1 MATQPAASDFASPAT
16 AAADRILQRYR
27 RNDAE
32 ANITTA
38 IRDFIVSANL
48 AKPDEM
54 QEEVHPSDAS
64 RSLVDLRTAG
74 TLIEVKRRI
83 AGGNDGP
90 VPDPQHVRQL
100 DDYLL
105 ESQAAGSGV
114 RLGVLTDGRRW
125 LIRSEP
131 YAPVQS
137 AYPYALTL
145 EEGDSGANNLRL
157 WLRDS
162 VLLSAENIAV
172 TENSLRQHFGPLSPH
187 YERDIAALRRLYDQ
201 HKDGET
207 IRVKRHLWHDLLRAA
222 LGEVAQERVQQDDLF
237 VRHTY
242 LTAVIGMVVQAVFG
256 VDLRSLAAAAPD
268 DLLAGQ
274 QFRSQTGLQGV
285 VESDFFSWPSEIG
298 GQPIIIALAERI
310 SRFNWQ
316 GNFPNDIASI
326 LYQCVIPA
334 DERRQLGE
342 YYTPEWLARDMVSE
356 LVTDP
361 LAQRVLDPACG
372 SGTFIVEA
380 VRHYIAQ
387 AEATGV
393 AQEEIFAGLHAAVT
407 GIDVHPVAVHLAR
420 AAWTLAAKPAIGAGA
435 AGVVSAPIY
444 LGDALQLRY
453 RSDDMFA
460 EHEVAIVVENDAAA
474 TGNGEA
480 LELKFPRALVDNAQA
495 FDGLITDIGDHI
507 ERGDDAELA
516 LADHRIPEEHR
527 PMLLSTISTLQK
539 LHQQGRNHVWTYY
552 IRNMVRPVSLSHSKV
567 DVVIGNPPWLNYR
580 NTSNILRDAL
590 VQQSRNNYDIW
601 RGGRYAAQQDVA
613 GLFFARSVDL
623 YLREGGKIG
632 MVMPHSALQAGQ
644 YSRWRNGN
652 WQATHNGHTVAVNF
666 GIKLPWDLEQLEP
679 NDFFPV
685 PSSVVF
691 GERINVADRGTPL
704 PRSVERWLGATG
716 TDAVKRE
723 VVSLFESSNEEDSP
737 YNNYSLKGATIIPRC
752 LFFVHEIENT
762 ALIQARRSITVNP
775 RRGSQDKRPWN
786 NINLDLITGK
796 TLGEEHAFDVH
807 LGETIVPYVALA
819 PLKAL
824 LPVKQGEHEL
834 PIDKDGIGGIS
845 MYGLERGMR
854 DRWRIIS
861 ALWEENKSPNNKLNL
876 LEQLDYYRKLSSQL
890 RWQRSP
896 GQRPIRIVYSAAGRA
911 TAAIIHD
918 DKAII
923 ESKLLWVTCR
933 NMQEAHY
940 LVAIINSDTLYEA
953 VQPLMTRGQFGPRDL
968 QKHLW
973 KLPIP
978 EFDADDPL
986 HTAIADAGAAAAL
999 GAQARLR
1006 DLQAERGAAV
1016 SWRIARRELRAWLT
1030 SSPEGKAV
1038 EEQVQRLLQ

>member
-1 MATQPAASDFASPAT
+1 MPNQPDASDFTAPAT
-16 AAADRILQRYR
+16 HAANRILQRWR
-27 RNDAE
+27 RNEAE
-32 ANITTA
+32 ANITSA

-64 RSLVDLRTAG
+64 RKLVDLRTAG
-74 TLIEVKRRI
+74 ALIEVKRRI
-83 AGGNDGP
+83 AGGSDSP
-90 VPDPQHVRQL
+90 VPDPEYVSQL
-100 DDYLL
+100 DKYLV
-105 ESQAAGSGV
+105 ESQAVGGV
-114 RLGVLTDGRRW
+114 RLGVLTDGKRW

-137 AYPYALTL
+137 TFPYAFTL

-162 VLLSAENIAV
+162 VLLAAENIAV
-172 TENSLRQHFGPLSPH
+172 TESSLRQHFGPLSPH
-187 YERDIAALRRLYDQ
+187 YERDIAALRRLYDAR
-201 HKDGET
+201 KDGET

-242 LTAVIGMVVQAVFG
+242 LTAVIGMVVQAAFG
-256 VDLRSLAAAAPD
+256 VDLRALAATAPH

-274 QFRSQTGLQGV
+274 HFRSQTGLQGV

-298 GQPIIIALAERI
+298 GQPIIKALADRI
-310 SRFNWQ
+310 SRFDWQ
-316 GNFPNDIASI
+316 SSFPNDIASI

-380 VRHYIAQ
+380 VRHYIAR
-387 AEATGV
+387 AEAEGV
-393 AQEEIFAGLHAAVT
+393 TQEEIFGGLHAAVT

-435 AGVVSAPIY
+435 TGMVSAPIY

-460 EHEVAIVVENDAAA
+460 EHEVAIVVENDIAAS
-474 TGNGEA
+474 NGEA

-495 FDGLITDIGDHI
+495 FDGFISDLGDLI
-507 ERGDDAELA
+507 ERGEDATSA
-516 LADHRIPEEHR
+516 LDDHRIPQEHR
-527 PMLLSTISTLQK
+527 PMLLATIATLQK
-539 LHQQGRNHVWTYY
+539 LHDQGRNHVWTYY

-601 RGGRYAAQQDVA
+601 AGGRYAAQQDVA

-644 YSRWRNGN
+644 YSRWRSGN
-652 WQATHNGHTVAVNF
+652 WQATHNGHTVAVNL
-666 GIKLPWDLEQLEP
+666 GIKLPWDLEQLDP

-685 PSSVVF
+685 PASVVF
-691 GERINVADRGTPL
+691 GERMSVADRGTPL
-704 PRSVERWLGATG
+704 PRRVERWLGATG
-716 TDAVKRE
+716 TDAVRRE
-723 VVSLFESSNEEDSP
+723 DVSLFDASDAEGSP
-737 YNNYSLKGATIIPRC
+737 YRDYSLQGSTIMPRC

-762 ALIQARRSITVNP
+762 ALIQAPRSVTVNP

-786 NINLDLITGK
+786 NLNLALITGT

-807 LGETIVPYVALA
+807 LGETIVPYTTLA

-824 LPVKQGEHEL
+824 LPVKQGDSDL
-834 PIDKDGIGGIS
+834 PIDEGGIGGVNI
-845 MYGLERGMR
+845 YRLEWRMR
-854 DRWRIIS
+854 VRWRIIN
-861 ALWEENKSPNNKLNL
+861 ALWEENKSPNNRLNL
-876 LEQLDYYRKLSSQL
+876 LGRLDFYRNLSSQL
-890 RWQRSP
+890 SWQRFP
-896 GQRPIRIVYSAAGRA
+896 GQRPIRVVYAGSGRA
-911 TAAIIHD
+911 TAAILHD
-918 DKAII
+918 DKAIVDY
-923 ESKLLWVTCR
+923 KLFWVTCAT
-933 NMQEAHY
+933 MQEAHY
-940 LVAIINSDTLYEA
+940 LVAIINSDVLYEA

-973 KLPIP
+973 RLPIP

-986 HTAIADAGAAAAL
+986 HTAIADSGAAAAQ
-999 GAQARLR
+999 GAQTRLR
-1006 DLQAERGAAV
+1006 ALQSERGASV

-1030 SSPEGKAV
+1030 ASPEGKAV

>member
-1 MATQPAASDFASPAT
+1 MPNQPDPAT
-16 AAADRILQRYR
+16 HAADRILQRYR

-32 ANITTA
+32 ANITSA

-54 QEEVHPSDAS
+54 QEEVHPSDTS
-64 RSLVDLRTAG
+64 RNLVDLRTAG
-74 TLIEVKRRI
+74 ALIEVKRRI
-83 AGGNDGP
+83 AGGSDSP
-90 VPDPQHVRQL
+90 TPDAGYVEQL
-100 DDYLL
+100 DNYLV
-105 ESQAAGSGV
+105 ESQDAGAGV
-114 RLGVLTDGRRW
+114 RLGVLTDGKRW

-131 YAPVQS
+131 GAPAQS
-137 AYPYALTL
+137 AFPYAFTL

-162 VLLSAENIAV
+162 VLLAAENIAV
-172 TENSLRQHFGPLSPH
+172 TESGLRQHFGPLSPH
-187 YERDIAALRRLYDQ
+187 YERDIAALRRLYDR

-242 LTAVIGMVVQAVFG
+242 LTAVIGMVVQAAFG
-256 VDLRSLAAAAPD
+256 VDLRALAATDPD

-274 QFRSQTGLQGV
+274 HFRSQTGLQGV

-298 GQPIIIALAERI
+298 GQPIITAIAERI
-310 SRFNWQ
+310 SRFDWQ
-316 GNFPNDIASI
+316 GSFPNDIASI

-380 VRHYIAQ
+380 VRHYIAH
-387 AEATGV
+387 AESAGV

-420 AAWTLAAKPAIGAGA
+420 AAWTLAAKPALSAGA
-435 AGVVSAPIY
+435 AGMVSAPIY

-460 EHEVAIVVENDAAA
+460 EHEVAIVVENDIAAR
-474 TGNGEA
+474 NGEA
-480 LELKFPRALVDNAQA
+480 LELRFPRALVDNAQA
-495 FDGLITDIGDHI
+495 FDGFISDLGALI
-507 ERGDDAELA
+507 ERSDDATSA
-516 LADHRIPEEHR
+516 LDDHRIPQEHR
-527 PMLLSTISTLQK
+527 PMLLSTIATLQK
-539 LHQQGRNHVWTYY
+539 LHDQGRNHVWTYY

-580 NTSNILRDAL
+580 NTSSILREAL

-601 RGGRYAAQQDVA
+601 AGGRHAANQDVA

-644 YSRWRNGN
+644 YSRWRSGN
-652 WQATHNGHTVAVNF
+652 WHATHNGHTVAMNF
-666 GIKLPWDLEQLEP
+666 GVKLPWDLESLEP
-679 NDFFPV
+679 NDFFPI

-691 GERINVADRGTPL
+691 GERMSAADRGTPL
-704 PRSVERWLGATG
+704 PSSVERWLGATG
-716 TDAVKRE
+716 TDEVRRE
-723 VVSLFESSNEEDSP
+723 IVSLFDAAAAEGSP
-737 YNNYSLKGATIIPRC
+737 YANYTLNGAVIAPRC
-752 LFFVHEIENT
+752 LFFVDEIENT
-762 ALIQARRSITVNP
+762 ALIQAPRSITVNP
-775 RRGSQDKRPWN
+775 RRGSQDKRPWKDL
-786 NINLDLITGK
+786 NLARIIGT

-824 LPVKQGEHEL
+824 LPVKQGERDL
-834 PIDKDGIGGIS
+834 PIDEENGVGGIS
-845 MYGLERGMR
+845 MYGLERRMR
-854 DRWRIIS
+854 ARWRIIN

-876 LEQLDYYRKLSSQL
+876 LGQINYYGKLSSQL
-890 RWQRSP
+890 RWQQSP
-896 GQRPIRIVYSAAGRA
+896 GQRPIRIVYAGSGRA
-911 TAAIIHD
+911 TAAILHD
-918 DKAII
+918 DKTLVDG
-923 ESKLLWVTCR
+923 KLFWVTCR

-940 LVAIINSDTLYEA
+940 LVAIINSDALYQA

-973 KLPIP
+973 RLPIP
-978 EFDADDPL
+978 EFDAHDPL
-986 HTAIADAGAAAAL
+986 HAAISDSGAAATL
-999 GAQARLR
+999 GAQARLLA
-1006 DLQAERGAAV
+1006 LQSERGPTV

-1030 SSPEGKAV
+1030 ASPEGKAV
-1038 EEQVQRLLQ
+1038 EEQVETLLQ

>member
-1 MATQPAASDFASPAT
+1 MATQSDASDFASPAT
-16 AAADRILQRYR
+16 NAADRILQRYQ
-27 RNDAE
+27 RNEAE

-64 RSLVDLRTAG
+64 RKLVDLRTAG

-83 AGGNDGP
+83 AGGNDSP
-90 VPDPQHVRQL
+90 VPDPDHVSQL
-100 DDYLL
+100 DKYLV
-105 ESQAAGSGV
+105 ESQDAGSGV

-131 YAPVQS
+131 YAPIQS
-137 AYPYALTL
+137 AFPYTFTL
-145 EEGDSGANNLRL
+145 EEGDSGADNLRL

-172 TENSLRQHFGPLSPH
+172 TESSLRQHFGPLSPH
-187 YERDIAALRRLYDQ
+187 YERDIAALRRLYDE

-242 LTAVIGMVVQAVFG
+242 LTAVIGMVVQATFG
-256 VDLRSLAAAAPD
+256 IDLRTLAAAAPD

-274 QFRSQTGLQGV
+274 RFRRQTGLQGV
-285 VESDFFSWPSEIG
+285 VESDFFSWPSETG
-298 GQPIIIALAERI
+298 GQPIIKTLADRI

-380 VRHYIAQ
+380 VRHYIARAD
-387 AEATGV
+387 AEGV
-393 AQEEIFAGLHAAVT
+393 SKEKVFDGLHAAVT

-420 AAWTLAAKPAIGAGA
+420 AAWTMAAKPAISAGA
-435 AGVVSAPIY
+435 TGEISAPIY

-460 EHEVAIVVENDAAA
+460 EHEVAIVVENDIAAR
-474 TGNGEA
+474 NGEA
-480 LELKFPRALVDNAQA
+480 LELKFPRALVDDAQT

-507 ERGDDAELA
+507 EYGGNAVSA
-516 LADHRIPEEHR
+516 LAAHRIPEKHR
-527 PMLLSTISTLQK
+527 PMLLSTIDTLQK
-539 LHQQGRNHVWTYY
+539 LHDQGRNHVWTYY

-580 NTSNILRDAL
+580 NTSSILREAL

-601 RGGRYAAQQDVA
+601 AGGRYATQQDVA

-644 YSRWRNGN
+644 YSRWRSGN
-652 WQATHNGHTVAVNF
+652 WQATHNGHAVAVDF
-666 GIKLPWDLEQLEP
+666 SIKLPWDLERLDP

-691 GERINVADRGTPL
+691 GERRNVADRGISL

-716 TDAVKRE
+716 TDAVRRE
-723 VVSLFESSNEEDSP
+723 VVSLFDPSSAEISP
-737 YNNYSLKGATIIPRC
+737 YGDYTLNGAVLSPRC

-762 ALIQARRSITVNP
+762 ALIQARRSITVIP
-775 RRGSQDKRPWN
+775 RRGSQDNSPWKDL
-786 NINLDLITGK
+786 NLDLITGD
-796 TLGEEHAFDVH
+796 TLGEENAFDVH
-807 LGETIVPYVALA
+807 LGETVVPYVTLA

-824 LPVKQGEHEL
+824 LPVKQGEREL
-834 PIDKDGIGGIS
+834 PTDEDGVGGINLDE
-845 MYGLERGMR
+845 LERGMR
-854 DRWRIIS
+854 HRWQIVN
-861 ALWEENKSPNNKLNL
+861 ALWEENKSPNSKLNL
-876 LEQLDYYRKLSSQL
+876 LGQINYYGKLSSQL

-896 GQRPIRIVYSAAGRA
+896 GQRPFRIVYSAAGRA
-911 TAAIIHD
+911 TAAVVHD
-918 DKAII
+918 DKAIVDG
-923 ESKLLWVTCR
+923 KLFWVTCK

-940 LVAIINSDTLYEA
+940 LVAIINSAALYEA

-968 QKHLW
+968 QEHLW

-986 HTAIADAGAAAAL
+986 HTAIAEAGAAAAL
-999 GAQARLR
+999 GAQSRLR
-1006 DLQAERGAAV
+1006 ALQAERGPTV

-1030 SSPEGKAV
+1030 SAPEGKAV
-1038 EEQVQRLLQ
+1038 EDQVQRLLQ

>member
-1 MATQPAASDFASPAT
+1 MPNQPDASNPAT
-16 AAADRILQRYR
+16 AAANQILR
-27 RNDAE
+27 RWERNESE
-32 ANITTA
+32 ANITSA

-83 AGGNDGP
+83 AGGSDSP
-90 VPDPQHVRQL
+90 VPDPDHVSQL
-100 DDYLL
+100 DKYLV
-105 ESQAAGSGV
+105 ESQDAGSGV

-137 AYPYALTL
+137 AFPYTFTL

-172 TENSLRQHFGPLSPH
+172 TESSLRQHFGPLSPH

-310 SRFNWQ
+310 SRFDWQ

-356 LVTDP
+356 LVTEP
-361 LAQRVLDPACG
+361 LTQRVLDPACG

-380 VRHYIAQ
+380 VRRYIAH

-393 AQEEIFAGLHAAVT
+393 AQEEIFGGLHAAVT

-435 AGVVSAPIY
+435 TGMVSAPIY

-460 EHEVAIVVENDAAA
+460 EHEVAIVVENDAA
-474 TGNGEA
+474 NGEA
-480 LELKFPRALVDNAQA
+480 PELRFPRALVDDAQA
-495 FDGLITDIGDHI
+495 FDGFISDIGDHI
-507 ERGDDAELA
+507 ERGENASSALDA
-516 LADHRIPEEHR
+516 HRIPEEHR
-527 PMLLSTISTLQK
+527 PMLLATIATLQK
-539 LHQQGRNHVWTYY
+539 LHDQGRNHVWTYY

-601 RGGRYAAQQDVA
+601 TGGRYAAQQDVA

-644 YSRWRNGN
+644 YSRWRSGN
-652 WQATHNGHTVAVNF
+652 WHATHNGHTVAVNF

-691 GERINVADRGTPL
+691 GERMSADNRGIPL
-704 PRSVERWLGATG
+704 PRSLERWLGATG
-716 TDAVKRE
+716 TDAVRRE
-723 VVSLFESSNEEDSP
+723 VISLFDPSSAEGSP
-737 YNNYSLKGATIIPRC
+737 YNNYTLQGSTIIPRC
-752 LFFVHEIENT
+752 LFFVEEIENT

-786 NINLDLITGK
+786 NLNLALITGK
-796 TLGEEHAFDVH
+796 TLGEEHAFDVY
-807 LGETIVPYVALA
+807 LGETLVPYATLA

-824 LPVKQGEHEL
+824 LPMKQGEHEL
-834 PIDKDGIGGIS
+834 PIDEDGTGGINI
-845 MYGLERGMR
+845 YRLEWRMR
-854 DRWRIIS
+854 VRWGIIN
-861 ALWEENKSPNNKLNL
+861 ALWEENKSPNNRLNL
-876 LEQLDYYRKLSSQL
+876 LERLDYYRNLSSQL
-890 RWQRSP
+890 NWQQSHE
-896 GQRPIRIVYSAAGRA
+896 QRPIRIVYSTSGRA
-911 TAAIIHD
+911 TAAILHD
-918 DKAII
+918 DKAIVD
-923 ESKLLWVTCR
+923 STLFWVTCATMR
-933 NMQEAHY
+933 EAHY
-940 LVAIINSDTLYEA
+940 LVAIINSDTLHEA
-953 VQPLMTRGQFGPRDL
+953 VLPLMARGQFGPRHL

-973 KLPIP
+973 RLPIP

-986 HTAIADAGAAAAL
+986 HTAIADAGAAATL

-1006 DLQAERGAAV
+1006 DLQAERGPAV

-1038 EEQVQRLLQ
+1038 ETQVQRLLQ

>member
-1 MATQPAASDFASPAT
+1 MANQSAASARTSPAT

-27 RNDAE
+27 RNEAE

-83 AGGNDGP
+83 AGGSDSP
-90 VPDPQHVRQL
+90 VPDPDHVDQL
-100 DDYLL
+100 DKYLV
-105 ESQAAGSGV
+105 ESQDAGSGV

-131 YAPVQS
+131 GGPVQS
-137 AYPYALTL
+137 AFPYAFTL

-172 TENSLRQHFGPLSPH
+172 TESSLRQHFGPLSPH

-256 VDLRSLAAAAPD
+256 VDLRALAAAAPD

-298 GQPIIIALAERI
+298 GQSIIIALAERI
-310 SRFNWQ
+310 SRFDWQ
-316 GNFPNDIASI
+316 GSFPNDIASI

-380 VRHYIAQ
+380 VRRYIAY

-393 AQEEIFAGLHAAVT
+393 PQEEIFAGLHAAVT

-460 EHEVAIVVENDAAA
+460 EHEVAIVVENDAA
-474 TGNGEA
+474 NGEA
-480 LELKFPRALVDNAQA
+480 PELRFPRALVDDAQA
-495 FDGLITDIGDHI
+495 FDGFITDIGDHI
-507 ERGDDAELA
+507 ERGENASSALDAHHIA
-516 LADHRIPEEHR
+516 EEHR
-527 PMLLSTISTLQK
+527 PMLLSTIATLQK
-539 LHQQGRNHVWTYY
+539 LHDQGRNHVWTYY

-601 RGGRYAAQQDVA
+601 TGGRYAAQQDVA

-644 YSRWRNGN
+644 YSRWRSGN
-652 WQATHNGHTVAVNF
+652 WHATHNGHTVAVNF
-666 GIKLPWDLEQLEP
+666 GIKLPWDLEQLDP

-691 GERINVADRGTPL
+691 GERMSADNRGIPL
-704 PRSVERWLGATG
+704 PRSLERWLGATG
-716 TDAVKRE
+716 TDAVRRE
-723 VVSLFESSNEEDSP
+723 VISLFDPSRAEGSP
-737 YNNYSLKGATIIPRC
+737 YNNYTLQGSTIIPRC
-752 LFFVHEIENT
+752 LFFVNEIENT

-786 NINLDLITGK
+786 NLNLALITGK
-796 TLGEEHAFDVH
+796 TLGEEHAFDVY
-807 LGETIVPYVALA
+807 LGETLVPYATLA

-824 LPVKQGEHEL
+824 LPMKQGEHEL
-834 PIDKDGIGGIS
+834 PIDENGAGGINI
-845 MYGLERGMR
+845 YRLEWRMR
-854 DRWRIIS
+854 VRWGIIN
-861 ALWEENKSPNNKLNL
+861 ALWEENKSPNNRLNL
-876 LEQLDYYRKLSSQL
+876 LERLDYYRNLSSQL
-890 RWQRSP
+890 NWQQSHE
-896 GQRPIRIVYSAAGRA
+896 QRPIRIVYSTSGRA

-918 DKAII
+918 DKAIVD
-923 ESKLLWVTCR
+923 STLFWVTCATMR
-933 NMQEAHY
+933 EAHY
-940 LVAIINSDTLYEA
+940 LVAIINSDTLHEA
-953 VQPLMTRGQFGPRDL
+953 VLPLMARGQFGPRHL

-973 KLPIP
+973 RLPIP

-986 HTAIADAGAAAAL
+986 RAAIADAGAAAAL
-999 GAQARLR
+999 GAQSRLR
-1006 DLQAERGAAV
+1006 DLQSERGPAV

-1030 SSPEGKAV
+1030 ASPEGKAV
-1038 EEQVQRLLQ
+1038 EDQVQRLLQ

>member
-1 MATQPAASDFASPAT
+1 MATQSDASDLTSPAT
-16 AAADRILQRYR
+16 SAANQILQRYR
-27 RNDAE
+27 RNEAE

-64 RSLVDLRTAG
+64 RKLVDLRTAG

-83 AGGNDGP
+83 AGGNDSP
-90 VPDPQHVRQL
+90 VPDPDHVSQL
-100 DDYLL
+100 DKYLV
-105 ESQAAGSGV
+105 ESQDAGSGV

-131 YAPVQS
+131 GAPVQS
-137 AYPYALTL
+137 AFPYTFTL

-172 TENSLRQHFGPLSPH
+172 TESSLRQHFGPLSPH

-256 VDLRSLAAAAPD
+256 VDLRTLAAAAPD

-298 GQPIIIALAERI
+298 GQPIIKALAERI
-310 SRFNWQ
+310 SRFDWQ
-316 GNFPNDIASI
+316 GSFPNDIASI

-380 VRHYIAQ
+380 VRRYIAQ

-393 AQEEIFAGLHAAVT
+393 AQEEIFGGLHAAVT

-435 AGVVSAPIY
+435 TGLVSAPIY

-460 EHEVAIVVENDAAA
+460 EHEVAIVVENDAA
-474 TGNGEA
+474 NGEA
-480 LELKFPRALVDNAQA
+480 PELRFPRALVDDAQA
-495 FDGLITDIGDHI
+495 FDGFITDIGDHI
-507 ERGDDAELA
+507 ERGEDASSA
-516 LADHRIPEEHR
+516 LDAHRIPEQHR
-527 PMLLSTISTLQK
+527 PMLLATIATLQK
-539 LHQQGRNHVWTYY
+539 LHDQGRNHVWTYY

-601 RGGRYAAQQDVA
+601 TGGRYAAQQDVA

-644 YSRWRNGN
+644 YSRWRSGN
-652 WQATHNGHTVAVNF
+652 WHATHNGHTVAVNF
-666 GIKLPWDLEQLEP
+666 GIKLPWDLEQLDP

-691 GERINVADRGTPL
+691 GERMSADNRGIPL
-704 PRSVERWLGATG
+704 PRSLERWLGATG
-716 TDAVKRE
+716 TDAVRRE
-723 VVSLFESSNEEDSP
+723 VISLFDPSRADGSP
-737 YNNYSLKGATIIPRC
+737 YNNYTLQGSTIIPRC
-752 LFFVHEIENT
+752 LFFVNEIENT
-762 ALIQARRSITVNP
+762 ALIQAPRSVTVNP

-786 NINLDLITGK
+786 NLNLDLITGK
-796 TLGEEHAFDVH
+796 TLGEEHAFDVY
-807 LGETIVPYVALA
+807 LGETLVPYATLA

-824 LPVKQGEHEL
+824 LPMKQGEHEL
-834 PIDKDGIGGIS
+834 PIDENGVGGINI
-845 MYGLERGMR
+845 YRLEWRMR
-854 DRWRIIS
+854 VRWGIIN
-861 ALWEENKSPNNKLNL
+861 ALWEENKSPNNRLNL
-876 LEQLDYYRKLSSQL
+876 LGQIDYYRKLSSQL
-890 RWQRSP
+890 SWQHSP
-896 GQRPIRIVYSAAGRA
+896 GQRPIRIVYSTSGRA
-911 TAAIIHD
+911 TAAILHD
-918 DKAII
+918 DKAIVD
-923 ESKLLWVTCR
+923 STLFWVTCATMR
-933 NMQEAHY
+933 EAHY
-940 LVAIINSDTLYEA
+940 LVAIINSDTLHEA
-953 VQPLMTRGQFGPRDL
+953 VLPLMARGQFGPRHL

-973 KLPIP
+973 RLPIP

-986 HTAIADAGAAAAL
+986 RAAIADAGAAAAL

-1006 DLQAERGAAV
+1006 DLQAERGPAV

-1038 EEQVQRLLQ
+1038 EDQVQRLLQ

>member
-1 MATQPAASDFASPAT
+1 MPNQPDASDFTSPAT
-16 AAADRILQRYR
+16 HTANRILQRWR
-27 RNDAE
+27 RNEAE
-32 ANITTA
+32 ANITSA

-64 RSLVDLRTAG
+64 RKLVDLRTAG
-74 TLIEVKRRI
+74 ALIEVKRRI
-83 AGGNDGP
+83 AGGSDSP
-90 VPDPQHVRQL
+90 VPDPEYVSQL
-100 DDYLL
+100 DKYLV
-105 ESQAAGSGV
+105 ESQAVGGV

-131 YAPVQS
+131 GAPVQS
-137 AYPYALTL
+137 TFPYAFTL

-162 VLLSAENIAV
+162 VLLAAEDIAV
-172 TENSLRQHFGPLSPH
+172 TESSLRQHFGPLSPH
-187 YERDIAALRRLYDQ
+187 YERDIAALRRLYDAR
-201 HKDGET
+201 KDGET

-242 LTAVIGMVVQAVFG
+242 LTAVIGMVVQAAFG
-256 VDLRSLAAAAPD
+256 VDLRSLAATAPD

-274 QFRSQTGLQGV
+274 HFRSQTGLQGV

-298 GQPIIIALAERI
+298 GQPIIKALADRI
-310 SRFNWQ
+310 SRFDWQ
-316 GNFPNDIASI
+316 SSFPNDIASI

-380 VRHYIAQ
+380 VRHYIAH
-387 AEATGV
+387 AESAGI
-393 AQEEIFAGLHAAVT
+393 AQEEVFGGLHAAVT

-420 AAWTLAAKPAIGAGA
+420 AAWTLAAKPAISAGA
-435 AGVVSAPIY
+435 AGLVSAPIY

-460 EHEVAIVVENDAAA
+460 EHEVAIVVENDIAAS
-474 TGNGEA
+474 NGEA
-480 LELKFPRALVDNAQA
+480 LELKFPRALVDDAQT
-495 FDGLITDIGDHI
+495 FDGFISDIGGHI
-507 ERGDDAELA
+507 ERGGDAALA
-516 LADHRIPEEHR
+516 LADHHIAEEHR
-527 PMLLSTISTLQK
+527 AMLLSTIATLQK
-539 LHQQGRNHVWTYY
+539 LHSQGRNHVWTYY

-580 NTSNILRDAL
+580 NTSSILREAL

-601 RGGRYAAQQDVA
+601 AGGRHAANQDVA

-644 YSRWRNGN
+644 YSRWRSGH
-652 WQATHNGHTVAVNF
+652 WHATHNGHTVAVNF
-666 GIKLPWDLEQLEP
+666 GINLPWDLERLEP

-685 PSSVVF
+685 PASVVF
-691 GERINVADRGTPL
+691 GERRNVADRGIPL

-716 TDAVKRE
+716 TDAVRRE
-723 VVSLFESSNEEDSP
+723 IVSLFDASDTEVSP
-737 YNNYSLKGATIIPRC
+737 YNNYSLKGATIVPRC
-752 LFFVHEIENT
+752 LFFVDEIENT
-762 ALIQARRSITVNP
+762 ALIQAPRSITVNP
-775 RRGSQDKRPWN
+775 RRGSQDKRPWKDL
-786 NINLDLITGK
+786 NLALITGT

-807 LGETIVPYVALA
+807 LGETLVPYVTLA

-824 LPVKQGEHEL
+824 LPVKQGDSEL
-834 PIDKDGIGGIS
+834 PIDEDSIGGVS
-845 MYGLERGMR
+845 LYGLERRMR
-854 DRWRIIS
+854 DRWQIIN

-876 LEQLDYYRKLSSQL
+876 LGQIDYYGKLSSQL

-896 GQRPIRIVYSAAGRA
+896 GQRPIRIVYSTSGRA
-911 TAAIIHD
+911 TAAVLHD
-918 DKAII
+918 DKAIV
-923 ESKLLWVTCR
+923 ESNLFWVTCR
-933 NMQEAHY
+933 NMQEARY
-940 LVAIINSDTLYEA
+940 LVAIINSDTMYEA
-953 VQPLMTRGQFGPRDL
+953 VQPLMAKGQFGARHL

-986 HTAIADAGAAAAL
+986 HTAIADSGAAAAQ
-999 GAQARLR
+999 GAQTRLR
-1006 DLQAERGAAV
+1006 ALRSERGASV

-1030 SSPEGKAV
+1030 ASPEGKAV

>member
-1 MATQPAASDFASPAT
+1 MPNQPDASNPAT

-32 ANITTA
+32 ANITSA

-74 TLIEVKRRI
+74 ALIEVKRRI
-83 AGGNDGP
+83 AGGSDSP
-90 VPDPQHVRQL
+90 VPDPQFVTQL
-100 DDYLL
+100 DNYLV
-105 ESQAAGSGV
+105 ESQDAGSGV
-114 RLGVLTDGRRW
+114 RLGLLTDGKRW

-131 YAPVQS
+131 GAPPQS
-137 AYPYALTL
+137 AFPYAFTL

-172 TENSLRQHFGPLSPH
+172 TESSLRQHFGPLSPH

-256 VDLRSLAAAAPD
+256 VDLRALAAAAPD

-285 VESDFFSWPSEIG
+285 VESDFFSWPTEIG
-298 GQPIIIALAERI
+298 GQPIIKALAERI
-310 SRFNWQ
+310 SRFDWQ

-356 LVTDP
+356 LITDP

-380 VRHYIAQ
+380 VRRYIAQ
-387 AEATGV
+387 AEAAGV
-393 AQEEIFAGLHAAVT
+393 AQEEVFGGLHAAVT

-435 AGVVSAPIY
+435 TGVVSAPIY

-460 EHEVAIVVENDAAA
+460 EHEVAIVVENDIAAN
-474 TGNGEA
+474 NGEA
-480 LELKFPRALVDNAQA
+480 LELKFPRALVDDAQT
-495 FDGLITDIGDHI
+495 FDGFISDIGDHI
-507 ERGDDAELA
+507 ESGEDAALA
-516 LADHRIPEEHR
+516 LDDHSIPEEHR
-527 PMLLSTISTLQK
+527 PMLLSTIATLQK
-539 LHQQGRNHVWTYY
+539 LHDQGRNHVWTYY

-580 NTSNILRDAL
+580 NTSSILREAL

-601 RGGRYAAQQDVA
+601 TGGRYATHQDVA

-644 YSRWRNGN
+644 YSRWRSGH
-652 WQATHNGHTVAVNF
+652 WRATHNGHTVAVNF
-666 GIKLPWDLEQLEP
+666 GIKLPWDLERLEP
-679 NDFFPV
+679 NDFFPI
-685 PSSVVF
+685 PSSVIF
-691 GERINVADRGTPL
+691 GERLSVADRGTPL

-716 TDAVKRE
+716 TNSVRRE
-723 VVSLFESSNEEDSP
+723 VVSLFDASITEGSP
-737 YNNYSLKGATIIPRC
+737 YRDYSLQGSTIVPRC

-762 ALIQARRSITVNP
+762 ALIQAPRSITVNP
-775 RRGSQDKRPWN
+775 RRGSQDKSPWKDL
-786 NINLDLITGK
+786 NLGRITGT

-807 LGETIVPYVALA
+807 LGETLAPYVTLA

-824 LPVKQGEHEL
+824 LPVKQGEREL
-834 PIDKDGIGGIS
+834 PIDEDDVSGIS
-845 MYGLERGMR
+845 LHGLERGMR
-854 DRWRIIS
+854 VRWRIINS
-861 ALWEENKSPNNKLNL
+861 IWEENKSPNNKLNL
-876 LEQLDYYRKLSSQL
+876 LGRLDYYGNLSAQL
-890 RWQRSP
+890 SWQHAP
-896 GQRPIRIVYSAAGRA
+896 GQRSIRIVYSTSGRA
-911 TAAIIHD
+911 TAAVLHD
-918 DKAII
+918 DKAIV
-923 ESKLLWVTCR
+923 ESKLFWVTCK

-940 LVAIINSDTLYEA
+940 LIAVINSDALYEA
-953 VQPLMTRGQFGPRDL
+953 VQPLMTRGQFGARDL

-999 GAQARLR
+999 GAQSRLS
-1006 DLQAERGAAV
+1006 DLQAERGPAV

-1038 EEQVQRLLQ
+1038 EDQVQRLLQ

>member
-1 MATQPAASDFASPAT
+1 MPNQPDASNPAT

-32 ANITTA
+32 ANITSA

-74 TLIEVKRRI
+74 ALIEVKRRI

-137 AYPYALTL
+137 AYLYALTL
-145 EEGDSGANNLRL
+145 DEGDSGADNLRL

-172 TENSLRQHFGPLSPH
+172 TESSLRQHFGPLSPH

-242 LTAVIGMVVQAVFG
+242 LTAVIGMVVQATFG
-256 VDLRSLAAAAPD
+256 IDLRTLAASAPD

-274 QFRSQTGLQGV
+274 RFRRQTGLQGV

-298 GQPIIIALAERI
+298 GQPIIKALADRI

-380 VRHYIAQ
+380 VRHYIARAD
-387 AEATGV
+387 AEGV
-393 AQEEIFAGLHAAVT
+393 SKEKIFDGLHAAVT

-420 AAWTLAAKPAIGAGA
+420 AAWTMAAKPAISAGA
-435 AGVVSAPIY
+435 TGEISAPIY

-460 EHEVAIVVENDAAA
+460 EHEVAIVVENDIAAA
-474 TGNGEA
+474 NGEA
-480 LELKFPRALVDNAQA
+480 LELKFPRALVDDAQT
-495 FDGLITDIGDHI
+495 FDGFITDIGDYI
-507 ERGDDAELA
+507 EYGQNAAAA
-516 LADHRIPEEHR
+516 LAAHRIPEEHR
-527 PMLLSTISTLQK
+527 PMLLATIATLQK
-539 LHQQGRNHVWTYY
+539 LHDQGRNHVWTYY

-580 NTSNILRDAL
+580 NTSNILREAL

-601 RGGRYAAQQDVA
+601 TGGRYAAHQDVA

-644 YSRWRNGN
+644 YSRWRSGN
-652 WQATHNGHTVAVNF
+652 WHATHNGHTVAVDF
-666 GIKLPWDLEQLEP
+666 GVKLPWDLEQLEP
-679 NDFFPV
+679 NDFFPI
-685 PSSVVF
+685 PSSVIF
-691 GERINVADRGTPL
+691 GERLSVADRGTPL
-704 PRSVERWLGATG
+704 PRSVELWLGATG
-716 TDAVKRE
+716 TDAVRRE
-723 VVSLFESSNEEDSP
+723 IVSLFDASGAEGSP
-737 YNNYSLKGATIIPRC
+737 YSNYSLKGSTIIPRC

-775 RRGSQDKRPWN
+775 RRGSQDKPPWKDL
-786 NINLDLITGK
+786 NLALITGD
-796 TLGEEHAFDVH
+796 TQGEEHAFDVH
-807 LGETIVPYVALA
+807 LGETVVPYATLA

-824 LPVKQGEHEL
+824 LPVKQGEREL
-834 PIDKDGIGGIS
+834 PTDEDGVGGINLDE
-845 MYGLERGMR
+845 LERGMR
-854 DRWRIIS
+854 HRWQIVN

-876 LEQLDYYRKLSSQL
+876 LERLDYYRNLSSQL
-890 RWQRSP
+890 TWQHSP
-896 GQRPIRIVYSAAGRA
+896 GQRPIRVVYAASGRA
-911 TAAIIHD
+911 TGAILHD
-918 DKAII
+918 DKAIVD
-923 ESKLLWVTCR
+923 STLFWVACATMR
-933 NMQEAHY
+933 EAHY
-940 LVAIINSDTLYEA
+940 LIAVINSDALHEA
-953 VQPLMTRGQFGPRDL
+953 VQPLMAKGQFGARHL

-986 HTAIADAGAAAAL
+986 HTAISDAGAAAAL

-1030 SSPEGKAV
+1030 TSPEGKAV
-1038 EEQVQRLLQ
+1038 EDQVQRLLQ

>member
-1 MATQPAASDFASPAT
+1 MATQSDASDFTSPAT
-16 AAADRILQRYR
+16 NAAYSILQRYR
-27 RNDAE
+27 RNEAE

-48 AKPDEM
+48 AKSDEM

-64 RSLVDLRTAG
+64 RNLVDLRTAG

-83 AGGNDGP
+83 AGGSDSP
-90 VPDPQHVRQL
+90 VPDPDHVSQL
-100 DDYLL
+100 DKYLV
-105 ESQAAGSGV
+105 ESQDAGSGV

-131 YAPVQS
+131 GAPVQS
-137 AYPYALTL
+137 AFPYSFTL

-162 VLLSAENIAV
+162 VLISAENIAV

-256 VDLRSLAAAAPD
+256 VDLRALAAAAPD

-310 SRFNWQ
+310 SRFDWQ
-316 GNFPNDIASI
+316 GSFPNDIASI

-361 LAQRVLDPACG
+361 LVQRVLDPACG

-380 VRHYIAQ
+380 VRRYIAHS
-387 AEATGV
+387 EATGV
-393 AQEEIFAGLHAAVT
+393 PQEEIFAGLHAAVT

-435 AGVVSAPIY
+435 AGMVSAPIY

-460 EHEVAIVVENDAAA
+460 EHEVAIVVENDAA
-474 TGNGEA
+474 NGEA
-480 LELKFPRALVDNAQA
+480 PELIFPRALVDDAQA
-495 FDGLITDIGDHI
+495 FDGFISDIGDHI
-507 ERGDDAELA
+507 ERGENASSALDA
-516 LADHRIPEEHR
+516 HRIPEQHR
-527 PMLLSTISTLQK
+527 PMLLSTIATLQK
-539 LHQQGRNHVWTYY
+539 LHDQGRNHVWTYY

-601 RGGRYAAQQDVA
+601 TGGRYAAQQDVA

-644 YSRWRNGN
+644 YSRWRSGN
-652 WQATHNGHTVAVNF
+652 WHATHNGHTVAVNF

-691 GERINVADRGTPL
+691 GERMSADNRGIPL
-704 PRSVERWLGATG
+704 PRSLERWLGATG
-716 TDAVKRE
+716 TDAVRRE
-723 VVSLFESSNEEDSP
+723 IISLFDPSSAEGSP
-737 YNNYSLKGATIIPRC
+737 YNNYTLQGSTIIPRC
-752 LFFVHEIENT
+752 LFFVNEIENT
-762 ALIQARRSITVNP
+762 ALIQAPRSITVNP

-786 NINLDLITGK
+786 NLNLALITGK
-796 TLGEEHAFDVH
+796 TLGEEHAFDVY
-807 LGETIVPYVALA
+807 LGETLVPYATLA

-824 LPVKQGEHEL
+824 LPMKQGEHEL
-834 PIDKDGIGGIS
+834 PIDEDGTGGINI
-845 MYGLERGMR
+845 YRLEWRMR
-854 DRWRIIS
+854 VRWGIINT
-861 ALWEENKSPNNKLNL
+861 LWEENKSPNNRLNL
-876 LEQLDYYRKLSSQL
+876 LGQIDYYRKLSSQL
-890 RWQRSP
+890 SWQQSHE
-896 GQRPIRIVYSAAGRA
+896 QRPIRIVYSTSGRA
-911 TAAIIHD
+911 TAAILHD
-918 DKAII
+918 DEAIVD
-923 ESKLLWVTCR
+923 STLFWVTCATMR
-933 NMQEAHY
+933 EAHY
-940 LVAIINSDTLYEA
+940 LVAIINSDTLHEA
-953 VQPLMTRGQFGPRDL
+953 VLPLMARGQFGPRHL

-973 KLPIP
+973 RLPIP
-978 EFDADDPL
+978 EFYADDPL

-999 GAQARLR
+999 GAQSRLR
-1006 DLQAERGAAV
+1006 DLQAERGPAV

-1038 EEQVQRLLQ
+1038 EDQVQRLLQ

>member
-1 MATQPAASDFASPAT
+1 MPNQPDVSAPAT
-16 AAADRILQRYR
+16 DAANQILRRWQ

-74 TLIEVKRRI
+74 ALIEVKRRI
-83 AGGNDGP
+83 AGGSDSP
-90 VPDPQHVRQL
+90 TPDSDYVEQL
-100 DDYLL
+100 DKYLV
-105 ESQAAGSGV
+105 ESQDAGAGV
-114 RLGVLTDGRRW
+114 RLGVLTDGKRW

-131 YAPVQS
+131 DAPVQS
-137 AYPYALTL
+137 AFPYTFTL
-145 EEGDSGANNLRL
+145 EEGDSGADNLMR

-162 VLLSAENIAV
+162 VLLAAENIAV

-187 YERDIAALRRLYDQ
+187 YERDIAALRRLYDR

-242 LTAVIGMVVQAVFG
+242 LTAVIGMVVQAAFG
-256 VDLRSLAAAAPD
+256 VDLRALAATAPD

-274 QFRSQTGLQGV
+274 HFRSQTGLQGV

-298 GQPIIIALAERI
+298 GKPIITALAERI
-310 SRFNWQ
+310 SRFDWQ
-316 GNFPNDIASI
+316 GSFPNDIASI

-380 VRHYIAQ
+380 VRHYIAHADAAGATQ
-387 AEATGV
+387 AE
-393 AQEEIFAGLHAAVT
+393 IFEGLRAAVT

-420 AAWTLAAKPAIGAGA
+420 AAWTLAAKPALAAGA
-435 AGVVSAPIY
+435 AGMVSAPIY

-460 EHEVAIVVENDAAA
+460 EHEVAIVVETDIAAN
-474 TGNGEA
+474 NGEA
-480 LELKFPRALVDNAQA
+480 LELRFPRALVDDAQS
-495 FDGLITDIGDHI
+495 FDGFISDLGDLI
-507 ERGDDAELA
+507 ERGDDATSA
-516 LADHRIPEEHR
+516 LDDHRIPQEHR
-527 PMLLSTISTLQK
+527 PMLLSTIATLQK
-539 LHQQGRNHVWTYY
+539 LHDQGRNHVWTYY

-580 NTSNILRDAL
+580 NTSSILRDAL

-601 RGGRYAAQQDVA
+601 AGGRHAANQDVA

-623 YLREGGKIG
+623 YLRERGKIG

-644 YSRWRNGN
+644 YSRWRSGN
-652 WQATHNGHTVAVNF
+652 WHATHNGHTVAVNF
-666 GIKLPWDLEQLEP
+666 GVKLPWDLERLEP
-679 NDFFPV
+679 NDFFPI

-691 GERINVADRGTPL
+691 GERMSAADRGTPL
-704 PRSVERWLGATG
+704 PRIVERWLGATG
-716 TDAVKRE
+716 TDAVSRE
-723 VVSLFESSNEEDSP
+723 VVSLFDESSAEISP
-737 YNNYSLKGATIIPRC
+737 YGNYSRKGASIIPRC
-752 LFFVHEIENT
+752 LFFVHEIENP
-762 ALIQARRSITVNP
+762 ALIKAPRSITVNP
-775 RRGSQDKRPWN
+775 RRSSQDNRPWKDL
-786 NINLDLITGK
+786 NLDIITGK

-807 LGETIVPYVALA
+807 LGETVVPYVALA

-824 LPVKQGEHEL
+824 LPVKQGEREL
-834 PIDKDGIGGIS
+834 PIDQDGIGGINI
-845 MYGLERGMR
+845 YRLEWRMR
-854 DRWRIIS
+854 DRWRIIN
-861 ALWEENKSPNNKLNL
+861 ALWEENKSPNNKLSL
-876 LEQLDYYRKLSSQL
+876 LERLDYYRDLSSQL
-890 RWQRSP
+890 SWQHSP
-896 GQRPIRIVYSAAGRA
+896 GQRPIRIVYTSAGRA

-923 ESKLLWVTCR
+923 ESKLFWVTCR
-933 NMQEAHY
+933 NMQEARY
-940 LVAIINSDTLYEA
+940 LVAIINSATLYEA
-953 VQPLMTRGQFGPRDL
+953 VQPIMTRGQFGPRDL
-968 QKHLW
+968 QEHLW

-978 EFDADDPL
+978 EFDAADPL
-986 HTAIADAGAAAAL
+986 HAAIADSGAAAAL
-999 GAQARLR
+999 GAQSRLR
-1006 DLQAERGAAV
+1006 ALQSERGASV

-1030 SSPEGKAV
+1030 ASPEGKAV
-1038 EEQVQRLLQ
+1038 EEQVQTLLQ

>member
-1 MATQPAASDFASPAT
+1 MANQPDASDRTSPAT
-16 AAADRILQRYR
+16 AAANQILR
-27 RNDAE
+27 RWERNEAE
-32 ANITTA
+32 ANITSA

-74 TLIEVKRRI
+74 ALIEVKRRI
-83 AGGNDGP
+83 AGGSDSP
-90 VPDPQHVRQL
+90 VPDPQFVTQL
-100 DDYLL
+100 DNYLV
-105 ESQAAGSGV
+105 ESQDAGSGV
-114 RLGVLTDGRRW
+114 RLGLLTDGKRW

-131 YAPVQS
+131 GAPPQS
-137 AYPYALTL
+137 AFPYAFTL
-145 EEGDSGANNLRL
+145 EEGDSGADNLRR

-172 TENSLRQHFGPLSPH
+172 TESSLRQHFGPLSPH

-256 VDLRSLAAAAPD
+256 VDLRALAAAAPD

-285 VESDFFSWPSEIG
+285 VESDFFSWPTEIG
-298 GQPIIIALAERI
+298 GQPIIKALAERI
-310 SRFNWQ
+310 SRFDWQ

-380 VRHYIAQ
+380 VRRYIAQ
-387 AEATGV
+387 AEAMGI
-393 AQEEIFAGLHAAVT
+393 AQEEIFGGLHAAVT

-460 EHEVAIVVENDAAA
+460 EHEVAIVVENDIAAR
-474 TGNGEA
+474 NGEA
-480 LELKFPRALVDNAQA
+480 LELKFPRALVDDAQT

-516 LADHRIPEEHR
+516 LADHRIPEEYR

-644 YSRWRNGN
+644 YSRWRSGN
-652 WQATHNGHTVAVNF
+652 WHATHNGHTVAMNF
-666 GIKLPWDLEQLEP
+666 GIKLPWDLERLDP
-679 NDFFPV
+679 NDFFPI
-685 PSSVVF
+685 PASVIF
-691 GERINVADRGTPL
+691 GARMSVADRGTPL
-704 PRSVERWLGATG
+704 PRNVERWLGATG
-716 TDAVKRE
+716 TDAVRRE
-723 VVSLFESSNEEDSP
+723 VVSLFDASDAEGSP
-737 YNNYSLKGATIIPRC
+737 YMDYTLNGAVIAPRC

-762 ALIQARRSITVNP
+762 ALIQAPRSITVNP
-775 RRGSQDKRPWN
+775 RRGSQDKCPWN

-807 LGETIVPYVALA
+807 LGETVIPYVTLA

-824 LPVKQGEHEL
+824 LPVKQGDSDL
-834 PIDKDGIGGIS
+834 PIDENGVGGINI
-845 MYGLERGMR
+845 YQLEWRMR
-854 DRWRIIS
+854 VRWGIIN
-861 ALWEENKSPNNKLNL
+861 ALWEENKSPNTKLNL
-876 LEQLDYYRKLSSQL
+876 LGQINYYGKLSSQL
-890 RWQRSP
+890 SWRQSHE
-896 GQRPIRIVYSAAGRA
+896 QRPIRVAYSASGRG

-918 DKAII
+918 DKT
-923 ESKLLWVTCR
+923 LVDGTLFWVTCKT
-933 NMQEAHY
+933 MQEANY
-940 LVAIINSDTLYEA
+940 LIAIINSDTLHEA
-953 VQPLMTRGQFGPRDL
+953 VQPLMAKGQFGARHL
-968 QKHLW
+968 QKHPW
-973 KLPIP
+973 RLPIP

-986 HTAIADAGAAAAL
+986 HTAISDAGAAAAL

-1006 DLQAERGAAV
+1006 DLQAERGPAV

-1030 SSPEGKAV
+1030 TSPEGKAV
-1038 EEQVQRLLQ
+1038 EDQVQRLLQ

>member
-1 MATQPAASDFASPAT
+1 MATQSDASVPTSPAI
-16 AAADRILQRYR
+16 AAANQILR
-27 RNDAE
+27 RWERNEAE
-32 ANITTA
+32 ANITSA

-74 TLIEVKRRI
+74 ALIEVKRRI
-83 AGGNDGP
+83 AGGSDSP
-90 VPDPQHVRQL
+90 IPDPQFVTQL
-100 DDYLL
+100 DKYLV
-105 ESQAAGSGV
+105 ESQDVGSGV
-114 RLGVLTDGRRW
+114 RLGLLTDGKRW

-131 YAPVQS
+131 GAPPQS
-137 AYPYALTL
+137 SFPYAFTL

-222 LGEVAQERVQQDDLF
+222 LGEVAQERVEQDDLF

-256 VDLRSLAAAAPD
+256 VDLRALAAAAPD

-298 GQPIIIALAERI
+298 GQPIIKALAERI
-310 SRFNWQ
+310 SRFDWQ

-361 LAQRVLDPACG
+361 IAQRVLDPACG

-380 VRHYIAQ
+380 VRRYITQ
-387 AEATGV
+387 AKATGV
-393 AQEEIFAGLHAAVT
+393 AQEEIFGGLHAAVT

-460 EHEVAIVVENDAAA
+460 EHEVAIVVENDIAAN
-474 TGNGEA
+474 NGEA
-480 LELKFPRALVDNAQA
+480 PELRFPRALVDDAQA
-495 FDGLITDIGDHI
+495 FDGFISDIGDHI
-507 ERGDDAELA
+507 ERGEDAASA
-516 LADHRIPEEHR
+516 LDAHRIVQEHR
-527 PMLLSTISTLQK
+527 PMLLATIATLQK
-539 LHQQGRNHVWTYY
+539 LHDQGRNHVWTYY

-567 DVVIGNPPWLNYR
+567 DIVIGNPPWLNYR

-601 RGGRYAAQQDVA
+601 AGGRYAANQDVA

-644 YSRWRNGN
+644 YSRWRSGN
-652 WQATHNGHTVAVNF
+652 WHATHNGHTVAVNF
-666 GIKLPWDLEQLEP
+666 GIKLPWDLEQLAP
-679 NDFFPV
+679 NDFFPI
-685 PSSVVF
+685 PSSVIF
-691 GERINVADRGTPL
+691 GERLSVADMGTPL
-704 PRSVERWLGATG
+704 PRNVERWLGATG
-716 TDAVKRE
+716 TDEVSRE
-723 VVSLFESSNEEDSP
+723 IVSLFDSSSAAISP
-737 YNNYSLKGATIIPRC
+737 YTNYSFKGSTIIPRC
-752 LFFVHEIENT
+752 LFFVEEIENT
-762 ALIQARRSITVNP
+762 ALIKAPRSITVNP
-775 RRGSQDKRPWN
+775 RRGSQDNSPWKDL
-786 NINLDLITGK
+786 NLALITGK

-824 LPVKQGEHEL
+824 LPMKQGDSDL
-834 PIDKDGIGGIS
+834 PIDEDGIGGANIYR
-845 MYGLERGMR
+845 MEWRMR
-854 DRWRIIS
+854 VRWGIIN

-876 LEQLDYYRKLSSQL
+876 MGRLDYYRDLSSQL
-890 RWQRSP
+890 SWQQSHE
-896 GQRPIRIVYSAAGRA
+896 QRPFRIVYSAAGRA

-923 ESKLLWVTCR
+923 ESKLFWVTCR
-933 NMQEAHY
+933 NMQEARY
-940 LVAIINSDTLYEA
+940 LVAIINSDTMYEA

-968 QKHLW
+968 QEHLW

-978 EFDADDPL
+978 EFDAADPL
-986 HTAIADAGAAAAL
+986 HTAIADTGAAAAL

-1038 EEQVQRLLQ
+1038 EDQVQRLLQ